1 MKGPERRECQLP
13 GETDLL
19 VGQPCPVC
27 GKMAL
32 LSRGRRL
39 MVVLNG
45 RMGVLL
51 EGHSIEIA
59 LQLLGSFARFMDVRR
74 ASRNCVTIV
83 S

>member
-1 MKGPERRECQLP
+1 
-13 GETDLL
+13 
-19 VGQPCPVC
+19 
-27 GKMAL
+27 
-32 LSRGRRL
+32 